1 MKVKIKDLEYVIVE
15 ETDGDN
21 VFCDKITDGQ
31 LQIRLG
37 LCDFVNQKIC
47 LHEHM
52 TRTRKRKVLAHE
64 LTHAFV
70 EAYGFFQE
78 SFDEEQ
84 LCEFIAN
91 YSKEINE
98 ICDHYFNA

>member
-21 VFCDKITDGQ
+21 VFCDKIIDGQ
-31 LQIRLG
+31 SKMRLG
-37 LCDFVNQKIC
+37 STDYQKQKIY

-70 EAYGFFQE
+70 EAYGSIKNHLMKNNCVSLWRIIQ
-78 SFDEEQ
+78 
-84 LCEFIAN
+84 
-91 YSKEINE
+91 KK
-98 ICDHYFNA
+98 

>member
-1 MKVKIKDLEYVIVE
+1 
-15 ETDGDN
+15 
-21 VFCDKITDGQ
+21 
-31 LQIRLG
+31 
-37 LCDFVNQKIC
+37 
-47 LHEHM
+47 M

>member
-21 VFCDKITDGQ
+21 VFCDKIIDGQ
-31 LQIRLG
+31 SKMRLG
-37 LCDFVNQKIC
+37 STDYQKQKIY

-70 EAYGFFQE
+70 EAYGFYQE

-84 LCEFIAN
+84 LCEFMAN

-98 ICDHYFNA
+98 ICDNYFNA